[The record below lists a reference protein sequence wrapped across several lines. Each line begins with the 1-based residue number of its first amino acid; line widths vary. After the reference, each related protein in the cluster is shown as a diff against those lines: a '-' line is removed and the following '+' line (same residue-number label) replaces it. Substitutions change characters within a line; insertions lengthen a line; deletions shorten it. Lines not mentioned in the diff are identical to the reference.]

1 MEPVY
6 DVLIAGAGPAGLTAG
21 IYVARAR
28 LNGLLLEEKT
38 PGGSPATTDR
48 IDNYP
53 GFPEGVDGVEL
64 MERFRSQAARFGL
77 EMKLFDPV
85 NAVENDAEVKTIH
98 TDEGDLRT
106 RALILAT
113 GHKPAKLGVPG
124 EDEFHGRGVSYC
136 ATCDGAFFKEKQ
148 VMVVGGGNAAVEEAV
163 FLTRFAAKVYLVH
176 RRDRLRASK
185 IVQEK
190 ALANPKIEFIWKSN
204 LAEVV
209 GDSKVHAAR
218 VVNVEDGGETTVPVD
233 GVFMYVGNQPNSA
246 MVKGLVELDEH
257 GYIVT
262 GPDFATSVPGIFAAG
277 DVRSGSIKQVI
288 VAAGEGAQAAMNA
301 QRYVER
307 AAGTAYE

>member
-1 MEPVY
+1 MKPAY

-28 LNGLLLEEKT
+28 LNALLLEEKT
-38 PGGSPATTDR
+38 PGGSPTTTDR

-53 GFPEGVDGVEL
+53 GFPEGVDGVAL
-64 MERFRSQAARFGL
+64 MEKFRSQAARFGL

-85 NAVENDAEVKTIH
+85 NVVENDAEVKTVR

-106 RALILAT
+106 RALIIAT

-124 EDEFHGRGVSYC
+124 EEDFHGRGVSYC
-136 ATCDGAFFKEKQ
+136 ATCDGAFFKDKQ

-163 FLTRFAAKVYLVH
+163 FLTRFASKVYLVH

-190 ALANPKIEFIWKSN
+190 AVANPKIEFIWKSN
-204 LAEVV
+204 LAEVL
-209 GDSKVHAAR
+209 GDSKVEAAR
-218 VVNVEDGGETTVPVD
+218 VVSVEDGAESIVRVE
-233 GVFMYVGNQPNSA
+233 GVFMYVGNQPNSE
-246 MVKGLVELDEH
+246 MVKGLIELDER

-288 VAAGEGAQAAMNA
+288 VAAAEGAQAAMNA

-307 AAGTAYE
+307 AAGTGYE

>member
-6 DVLIAGAGPAGLTAG
+6 DVLIAGGGPAGLTAG

-28 LNGLLLEEKT
+28 LAALLLEMKT
-38 PGGSPATTDR
+38 PGGAPTTTDH
-48 IDNYP
+48 IENYP

-64 MERFRSQAARFGL
+64 MERFRNQAARFGL
-77 EMKLFDPV
+77 EMKLFEPV
-85 NAVENDAEVKTIH
+85 NKVENDAEVITVH

-106 RALILAT
+106 RALIIAT

-124 EDEFHGRGVSYC
+124 EEEFYGRGVSCC
-136 ATCDGAFFKEKQ
+136 ATCDGAFFKDKR

-163 FLTRFAAKVYLVH
+163 FLTRFASKVFVVH

-209 GDSKVHAAR
+209 GDNKVHAAR
-218 VVNVEDGGETTVPVD
+218 VVSVEDGTSSTVEVD
-233 GVFMYVGNQPNSA
+233 GVFVYVGNEPNSEMA
-246 MVKGLVELDEH
+246 KGLLELDEH

-277 DVRSGSIKQVI
+277 DVRSGSIKQVV
-288 VAAGEGAQAAMNA
+288 VAAGEGAQAAIGA

>member
-28 LNGLLLEEKT
+28 LTGLLLEMQT

-64 MERFRSQAARFGL
+64 MERFRAQAARLGL

-85 NAVENDAEVKTIH
+85 NEVENDAELKTIH
-98 TDEGDLRT
+98 TDEGDLRART
-106 RALILAT
+106 LIVAT

-124 EDEFHGRGVSYC
+124 EDEYHGKGVSYC
-136 ATCDGAFFKEKQ
+136 ATCDGAFFKDKE

-163 FLTRFAAKVYLVH
+163 FLTRFASKVYLVH

-190 ALANPKIEFIWKSN
+190 ALANPKIEFVWKSN
-204 LAEVV
+204 LAEIV

-218 VVNVEDGGETTVPVD
+218 VVNVEDGSSSTIPID
-233 GVFMYVGNQPNSA
+233 GVFMYVGNQPNSE
-246 MVKGLVELDEH
+246 MVKALVQLDER

-262 GPDFATSVPGIFAAG
+262 DTDFATSVPGIYAAG

-288 VAAGEGAQAAMNA
+288 VAAAEGAQAAMHA
-301 QRYVER
+301 QRFVEL

>member
-1 MEPVY
+1 MEQVY
-6 DVLIAGAGPAGLTAG
+6 DVLIAGGGPAGLTAG

-28 LNGLLLEEKT
+28 LSALLLELSA
-38 PGGSPATTDR
+38 PGGAPATTER

-53 GFPEGVDGVEL
+53 GFPEGIDGAEL

-85 NAVENDAEVKTIH
+85 IRVENDSEIKTVR
-98 TDEGDLRT
+98 TDGGDLRT

-113 GHKPAKLGVPG
+113 GHAPAKLGVPG
-124 EDEFHGRGVSYC
+124 EEEYHGKGVSYC
-136 ATCDGAFFKEKQ
+136 ATCDGAFFKDKP

-163 FLTRFAAKVYLVH
+163 FLTRFASKVYLVH

-190 ALANPKIEFIWKSN
+190 ALANPKIEFIWRSS
-204 LAEVV
+204 LAEVL

-218 VVNVEDGGETTVPVD
+218 VVGVEDGASSTVPVD
-233 GVFMYVGNQPNSA
+233 GVFLYVGNQPNSEMA
-246 MVKGLVELDEH
+246 KGLLELDGH

-262 GPDFATSVPGIFAAG
+262 GPDFAASVPGIFAAG

-288 VAAGEGAQAAMNA
+288 VAAGEGAQAAMSA
-301 QRYVER
+301 QKYVER